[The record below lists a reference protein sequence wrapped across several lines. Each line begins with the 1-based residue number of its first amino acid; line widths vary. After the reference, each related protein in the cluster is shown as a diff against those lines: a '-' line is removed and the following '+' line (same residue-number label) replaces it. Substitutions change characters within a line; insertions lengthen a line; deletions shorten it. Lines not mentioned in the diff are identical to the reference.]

1 MYSYWRPYWE
11 WKERERLPSCTKI
24 AFSGGACQGKRT
36 VQNFWVITRF
46 HYEHW
51 NFFIKLS
58 CFHFFHTMKIWWI
71 CGGFLSQVFVVAAI
85 SVPTPL
91 EYIIVSQSGNI
102 LCFQECE
109 WANFCV
115 IFEISSSNVMSNPD
129 QCIFISNLLWWG
141 SVLEQKTEAFC
152 LFGKSGAMIAS
163 QHSLRRANGKFEVL
177 CLQSA
182 LKSHVFKN
190 LMRSQSRYLI
200 GNCEL

>member
-1 MYSYWRPYWE
+1 M
-11 WKERERLPSCTKI
+11 
-24 AFSGGACQGKRT
+24 
-36 VQNFWVITRF
+36 
-46 HYEHW
+46 
-51 NFFIKLS
+51 
-58 CFHFFHTMKIWWI
+58 
-71 CGGFLSQVFVVAAI
+71 AAI

-91 EYIIVSQSGNI
+91 GYIIVSQSGNI

-152 LFGKSGAMIAS
+152 LFGKSGAMIDS

-182 LKSHVFKN
+182 LESHVFKN

-200 GNCEL
+200 ENCELQLNAEITVKWGKNIVYFNLLGGFCTRSSLFVGTKQA